1 MEILRNKAQ
10 WVATFRENWLAYAKE
25 HGKANWKL
33 YKHPRNEDTPGTK
46 GVKLSDSRL
55 MLISSTGAYL
65 DGQQEAFDAASL
77 YGDYTIR
84 TFPTTTPFSAL
95 EYAHDHYNQAM
106 IRQDA
111 RVALPLPYLQEM
123 VESGELGSL
132 APSVV
137 SFMGYQPNSARVVDQ
152 MIPQIVAQAKAE
164 EVDAALLAPV

>member
-1 MEILRNKAQ
+1 MEILENKAQ
-10 WVATFRENWLAYAKE
+10 WVATYRDNWLAYAKE
-25 HGKANWKL
+25 QGKANWKL
-33 YKHPRNEDTPGTK
+33 YNHPRNQETPGIK

-65 DGQQEAFDAASL
+65 DGQQEAFDAPSL

-84 TFPTTTPFSAL
+84 AFPTTTALSAL

-123 VESGELGSL
+123 VENGELGSL

-137 SFMGYQPNSARVVDQ
+137 SFMGYQPNSARVVDE
-152 MIPQIVAQAKAE
+152 MIPQIVALAKAE

>member
-1 MEILRNKAQ
+1 MEILTNKAQ
-10 WVATFRENWLAYAKE
+10 WVATFRDNWLAYAQE
-25 HGKANWKL
+25 HGKANWTL
-33 YKHPRNEDTPGTK
+33 YKHPRNKETPGTK
-46 GVKLSDSRL
+46 GVNLSDSRL

-111 RVALPLPYLQEM
+111 RVALPLPYLQDM

-137 SFMGYQPNSARVVDQ
+137 SFMGYQPNSARVVDE